1 MTCLWY
7 YLCVNSPRQIIF
19 PVFIAGL
26 ILTLSGCGVGSFRKL
41 HNDKMYE
48 IFAEKHAQVY
58 RAAYELCRFQH
69 RMGYRVIRQPLLHS
83 QDFRGV
89 FQCEGPFDPTLAVR
103 YEYLP
108 TRFKFGNPPFSST
121 YYFTFTQ
128 RYESDKS
135 HLVERRS
142 TLNEENVD
150 NLMRVRKK
158 GYYH

>member
-1 MTCLWY
+1 
-7 YLCVNSPRQIIF
+7 
-19 PVFIAGL
+19 
-26 ILTLSGCGVGSFRKL
+26 
-41 HNDKMYE
+41 MYE
-48 IFAEKHAQVY
+48 IVAEEHAYVY

-69 RMGYRVIRQPLLHS
+69 RSGFRVIRQPLIHN

-89 FQCEGPFDPTLAVR
+89 FQCEGSFDPTLAVR

-121 YYFTFTQ
+121 YYFTFVQ
-128 RYESDKS
+128 RYETDKSDK
-135 HLVERRS
+135 VRRTN

-150 NLMRVRKK
+150 ELMRVRRK